1 MPECVLMRYATP
13 DFPTVGR
20 NFTIAKVIGI
30 LIVAAGHYFEDSLL
44 WIPATIALFVFGF
57 SSGYFTSLRYR
68 SQTDQAGFWNA
79 KITRLLPAV
88 VVIDVFLL
96 ALFLLEGRPGIWT
109 WQSLVSAAGL
119 SGWLNW
125 TGAHNPGPF
134 GAGLWFFT
142 LLLMFYIVYPL
153 LRRLTQTPRSALA
166 TSLTTLIPVS
176 VLHHTID
183 VGHMLW
189 LTAGAFVLGSAA
201 GGNRLPL
208 APRAYPF
215 IFIGSLVL
223 LAFLNAVLGLKTL
236 NYPLLLGLCIAA
248 VGWLLSAPLPNLGL
262 DRLMRLDACILEI
275 YFIHTYLFVRPA
287 DLPAAVGWMIST
299 VLVIVVALL
308 LVSVRRRLFE
318 RAHKPVT
325 A

>member
-1 MPECVLMRYATP
+1 MRYATP
-13 DFPTVGR
+13 DFPTVSR

-30 LIVAAGHYFEDSLL
+30 LIVAAGHYFEGSLL

-68 SQTDQAGFWNA
+68 GQTDQAGFWKA
-79 KITRLLPAV
+79 KVTRLLPAV
-88 VVIDVFLL
+88 VVIDLFLL

-125 TGAHNPGPF
+125 MGAHNPGPF

-142 LLLMFYIVYPL
+142 LLLMFYLVYPL

-166 TSLTTLIPVS
+166 TALTTLILVS
-176 VLHHTID
+176 VLHHTVD

-275 YFIHTYLFVRPA
+275 YFIHTYLFLRPA
-287 DLPAAVGWMIST
+287 GWPAAAGWIIST

-308 LVSVRRRLFE
+308 LVSMRRRLFE
-318 RAHKPVT
+318 RGQKPAT